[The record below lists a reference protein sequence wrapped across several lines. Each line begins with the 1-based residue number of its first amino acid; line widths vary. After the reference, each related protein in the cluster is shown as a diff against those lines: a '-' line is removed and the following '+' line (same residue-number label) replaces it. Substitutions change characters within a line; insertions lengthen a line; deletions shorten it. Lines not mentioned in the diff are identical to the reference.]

1 MSSTP
6 SDLKGKLATKAEAA
20 NLPAKRE
27 KTVFDMIED
36 LKPQLA
42 RALPEHLKAER
53 MIRIALTAVR
63 TTTKLQSCNPQSL
76 LAAVMLAGQLGL
88 EPGPLGHAYLVPY
101 GNEVQF
107 IVGYRGLIDLMWRSG
122 KVQSVAVH
130 EVCERDEFQF
140 EYGLDEKLTHR
151 PSLTDRG
158 PVKCY
163 YGVVRLKDGGH
174 HIHVMSRED
183 VDAIRK
189 RSRAGNNGPWQT
201 DYDAMAR
208 KTVLRQMARWLP
220 LSVEVQQAVAHDEG
234 IHAQIVPDVVDEV
247 PTFDATAEAG
257 PSESEGDGEPAR
269 GSLHDLL
276 GGEDAG
282 R

>member
-1 MSSTP
+1 MSSNP
-6 SDLKGKLATKAEAA
+6 GELKTKLATRAQTAA
-20 NLPAKRE
+20 APAKRE
-27 KTVFDMIED
+27 KTVYDMIED

-63 TTTKLQSCNPQSL
+63 TTAKLQSCNPQSL

-107 IVGYRGLIDLMWRSG
+107 IVGYKGLLDLMWRSG

-130 EVCERDEFQF
+130 EVCEKDLFEF
-140 EYGLDEKLTHR
+140 EYGLDERLVHR
-151 PSLTDRG
+151 PALTERG

-163 YGVVRLKDGGH
+163 YGVVRMKDGGH

-183 VDAIRK
+183 IDAIRR
-189 RSRAGNNGPWQT
+189 RSRASNNGPWQT

-220 LSVEVQQAVAHDEG
+220 LSVEVSQALTHDEG
-234 IHAQIVPDVVDEV
+234 IHAQITPDVVDETPV
-247 PTFDATAEAG
+247 YEVEGVEAEGVAETAAT
-257 PSESEGDGEPAR
+257 DEPR
-269 GSLHDLL
+269 GNLADLL
-276 GGEDAG
+276 DK
-282 R
+282 